1 MKNSMFQK
9 IQIQKESLF
18 SLEEMK
24 QLDALAVENYNLP
37 IELMM
42 ENAGLGLARI
52 VASSVGKESLICF
65 GIGPGNN
72 GGGALVA
79 ARRLAGWGYSCHLLQ
94 ASKSLGLLATKQLKR
109 AMAFG
114 TELALKIP
122 FGTEVFVDGF
132 FGFSQRFPLPSNV
145 IKILDQANQETF
157 LKISLDLPT
166 GISKGLESTFFNA
179 DIVCTLAAPKKL
191 LFQKKYSPR
200 VFLIDL
206 GIPEQ
211 AYRNFRKDLCLPFQN
226 DIIVEIDLAR
236 DLLLE

>member
-1 MKNSMFQK
+1 MENSTFQK
-9 IQIQKESLF
+9 IQIHKENLF

-24 QLDALAVENYNLP
+24 QLDALAVENFNLP

-52 VASSVGKESLICF
+52 AASFVGKESLICF

-79 ARRLAGWGYSCHLLQ
+79 ARRLAGWGYSCHLLL
-94 ASKSLGLLATKQLKR
+94 ASKTLGQLAEKQLKR

-122 FGTEVFVDGF
+122 FGTKVFVDGF

-145 IKILDQANQETF
+145 IKTLDQANQKQF

-166 GISKGLESTFFNA
+166 GISEGLKSTFLNA

-200 VFLIDL
+200 IFLIDL

-211 AYRNFRKDLCLPFQN
+211 EYRNFGRDLPIPFQN
-226 DIIVEIDLAR
+226 DTIAEIYS
-236 DLLLE
+236 